1 MIDHRWYTA
10 GVGTG
15 FFGRNHLA
23 RLNPIRR
30 EGPEIVTPECSYP
43 GSRVAPDQGWDRD
56 RLSWIPAFAGMTFC
70 LSLNQR
76 QGPEIVTP
84 ECSYPGSR
92 VARGLGSERLSWI
105 PAFAG
110 TTFCL
115 SPNQRQ
121 GPEIVTPERSYPGSR
136 VARGLGSERVSWIP
150 AFAGTTGWHSAC
162 VRRTSFGKNL

>member
-30 EGPEIVTPECSYP
+30 E
-43 GSRVAPDQGWDRD
+43 
-56 RLSWIPAFAGMTFC
+56 
-70 LSLNQR
+70 
-76 QGPEIVTP
+76 GPEIVTP